1 MKPIRSDE
9 QLIDQFLTAQK
20 EDSESAFETL
30 LKRHGPMV
38 LGVCRHV
45 LRRDQDAEDAFQAT
59 FLVLARKAGTIH
71 NREILGCWLYE
82 VAYRTAIRARDRHA
96 RSTSRMEIPEVAE
109 SHSGPENCGESHR
122 ASAAPSRGGR
132 WLAREVP
139 LTGAAHLHRRQEQRA
154 GRQAAS
160 MSGQHSQGAAVA
172 GPRPATSTAE
182 PARLEPGRGPISMGM
197 IRPAG
202 TPGEWSAEI
211 ESVFSAPDPSDP
223 VFSVYLHMTL

>member
-71 NREILGCWLYE
+71 NREILGCWLHE
-82 VAYRTAIRARDRHA
+82 VAYRTAIRARERRA
-96 RSTSRMEIPEVAE
+96 RSTPRMEIQEVAE
-109 SHSGPENCGESHR
+109 SHSGPEN
-122 ASAAPSRGGR
+122 
-132 WLAREVP
+132 
-139 LTGAAHLHRRQEQRA
+139 
-154 GRQAAS
+154 AAS
-160 MSGQHSQGAAVA
+160 RNELRLLLRAEVDGL
-172 GPRPATSTAE
+172 PAKYRSLVLHTYMEGKSNE
-182 PARLEPGRGPISMGM
+182 QVARLLRCPVGTVKGRLSRARDLLRARLSRRGWDQDEVRYRWGW
-197 IRPAG
+197 G
-202 TPGEWSAEI
+202 
-211 ESVFSAPDPSDP
+211 
-223 VFSVYLHMTL
+223 

>member
-71 NREILGCWLYE
+71 NREILGCWLHE
-82 VAYRTAIRARDRHA
+82 VAYRTAIRARERRA
-96 RSTSRMEIPEVAE
+96 RSTPRMEIQEVAE
-109 SHSGPENCGESHR
+109 SHSGPEN
-122 ASAAPSRGGR
+122 
-132 WLAREVP
+132 
-139 LTGAAHLHRRQEQRA
+139 
-154 GRQAAS
+154 AAS
-160 MSGQHSQGAAVA
+160 RNELRLLLRAEVDGL
-172 GPRPATSTAE
+172 PAKYRSLVLHTYMEGKSNE
-182 PARLEPGRGPISMGM
+182 QVARLLGCPVGTVKGRLSRARDLLRARLSRRGWDQDEVRYRWG
-197 IRPAG
+197 
-202 TPGEWSAEI
+202 
-211 ESVFSAPDPSDP
+211 
-223 VFSVYLHMTL
+223 